1 MQCFRFFFSEVLSD
15 LNKIFSLLFSATRY
29 GRNYKRDVMHFMQ
42 RTCKTRCAR
51 CRCESWK
58 MFFGKEMFRSRPSP
72 RKMNFHANFS
82 RHSCIGNWRKLW
94 IWKLIFIACE
104 TINMEIQY
112 WISSK
117 ASNGWR
123 KKKKLHAALC
133 WNLKSSVSIVPR
145 NFSLFS
151 IPPPLSRKLTQSS
164 NWAEWAAKKKS
175 FKRLIALEEDFSSAK
190 IKECCYFSLLSLH
203 ILA

>member
-1 MQCFRFFFSEVLSD
+1 MQCFGFFFSEVHSD
-15 LNKIFSLLFSATRY
+15 LNKIFSSLFSATRY

-42 RTCKTRCAR
+42 LTCKTRCAR

-112 WISSK
+112 WIPSK
-117 ASNGWR
+117 ASNGRR
-123 KKKKLHAALC
+123 KKESCTLHYAEI
-133 WNLKSSVSIVPR
+133 WNRAFQLFQGTSRSFVS
-145 NFSLFS
+145 
-151 IPPPLSRKLTQSS
+151 PPPPSQKIDSKLKVGRMSS
-164 NWAEWAAKKKS
+164 EKK
-175 FKRLIALEEDFSSAK
+175 FQEIYCPWRGFFSAK
-190 IKECCYFSLLSLH
+190 IKECCYFSLLALH